1 MRMRKRKWID
11 AFLENEKVY
20 LINDGHNLKNIYLEI
35 GMGMGDFITQSAL
48 KHPDMFY
55 IGLERIDACVARA
68 IKKAQ
73 ELELTNLRIIR
84 TDAANLL
91 DIFDEKSIKRLYIH
105 FCDPWPKRKTHKR
118 RLTYPSFLSIY
129 EKLLMDDGD
138 IVFKTDNTDLFNDSI
153 EYFKE
158 SPFKIVERSDDY
170 HHDEP
175 KTGYEEKFLNLGV
188 PIHYARLVKKDTGY
202 EENSK

>member
-1 MRMRKRKWID
+1 M
-11 AFLENEKVY
+11 
-20 LINDGHNLKNIYLEI
+20 
-35 GMGMGDFITQSAL
+35 
-48 KHPDMFY
+48 
-55 IGLERIDACVARA
+55 ERIDACVARA

-138 IVFKTDNTDLFNDSI
+138 IVFKTDNTDLFNT
-153 EYFKE
+153 K
-158 SPFKIVERSDDY
+158 FKIYSPNRTIKDGKIS
-170 HHDEP
+170 
-175 KTGYEEKFLNLGV
+175 
-188 PIHYARLVKKDTGY
+188 IKKAIVWSYKGQK
-202 EENSK
+202 ELIIE